1 MQDELNSLT
10 AQEPRDDYEMIALM
24 TRTAESFV
32 DEDNHGPAV
41 EGLKNIESD
50 CEACSE
56 TMAADTVYDDFEQM
70 HALAEAAR
78 RCLTMPGDH
87 AELSWQL
94 LVTLDE
100 RATDLSETIHQ

>member
-1 MQDELNSLT
+1 MQDDLDSPT

-24 TRTAESFV
+24 TRTAASFI
-32 DEDNHGPAV
+32 DEDDHGPTV
-41 EGLKNIESD
+41 EGLKNIKRD

-56 TMAADTVYDDFEQM
+56 TMDANNAYDDFEQM

-78 RCLTMPGDH
+78 RCLTMPGNH
-87 AELSWQL
+87 ADLARRL
-94 LVTLDE
+94 LIILDR